1 MMMAN
6 GGFFMADL
14 THRDIQANGINIH
27 CVAAGDGP
35 LVILCHGFPESWYS
49 WRHQLPILADAG
61 YRAIA
66 LDMRG
71 YGGTS
76 QPEMISSYNL
86 SKIIGDV
93 VSVVNALDEKQAV
106 VVGHD
111 WGGPVAWYSALM
123 RPDIFRA
130 VAVLSVPYNPP
141 MQVPEELILTKM
153 MAENA
158 GEKEYYRSYFQEP
171 GIAELDLEA
180 DIRHSM
186 LGFFYSV
193 SGDIVKDRI
202 RSIGWDGHFPKG
214 ESMSS
219 LMPIPNELPHW
230 LTQEDLDHYVKAFQS
245 SGFRGG
251 LNWYRNID
259 SLPGILAP
267 FIGTTINQPAL
278 YMYGEHDLIGG
289 NDEISVQSMRTTLPN
304 LTEIIKMEGAGHWLQ
319 QERPEEVNEQLLKFL
334 AGL

>member
-1 MMMAN
+1 
-6 GGFFMADL
+6 
-14 THRDIQANGINIH
+14 
-27 CVAAGDGP
+27 
-35 LVILCHGFPESWYS
+35 
-49 WRHQLPILADAG
+49 
-61 YRAIA
+61 
-66 LDMRG
+66 MRG

-76 QPEMISSYNL
+76 QPEMISSYSL

-93 VSVVNALDEKQAV
+93 VSVVSALNEKQAV

-141 MQVPEELILTKM
+141 MQVPDDLVLTKM

-158 GEKEYYRSYFQEP
+158 GEREYYRSYFQEP
-171 GIAELDLEA
+171 GIAELDLES

-193 SGDIVKDRI
+193 SGDIVKDGI
-202 RSIGWDGHFPKG
+202 RSFGWDGHFPKG

-219 LMPIPNELPHW
+219 LMPIPKELPHW
-230 LTQEDLDHYVKAFQS
+230 LTDEDLDQYVNTFKT

-267 FIGTTINQPAL
+267 FIGATIKQPAL
-278 YMYGEHDLIGG
+278 YKFGEHDLIAG
-289 NDEISVQSMRTTLPN
+289 NEESLVESMRTTLPN

-319 QERPEEVNEQLLKFL
+319 QESPE
-334 AGL
+334 

>member
-1 MMMAN
+1 MAE
-6 GGFFMADL
+6 L
-14 THRDIQANGINIH
+14 THKDIQANGINIH
-27 CVAAGDGP
+27 FVAAGDGP
-35 LVILCHGFPESWYS
+35 LVLLFHGFPESWYS

-61 YRAIA
+61 YRAVA

-76 QPEMISSYNL
+76 QPEMISSYSL

-93 VSVVNALDEKQAV
+93 VSVVNALNEKQAV

-111 WGGPVAWYSALM
+111 WGGPVAWYCALM

-141 MQVPEELILTKM
+141 MQVPDDLVLTKM

-158 GEKEYYRSYFQEP
+158 GDREYYRSYFQEP
-171 GIAELDLEA
+171 GIAELDLES

-193 SGDIVKDRI
+193 SGDIVKDGV
-202 RSIGWDGHFPKG
+202 RSFGWDGHFPKG

-219 LMPIPNELPHW
+219 LMPIPKELPHW
-230 LTQEDLDHYVKAFQS
+230 LTEEDLDQYVNTFKTT
-245 SGFRGG
+245 GFRGG

-267 FIGTTINQPAL
+267 FVGATIKQPAL
-278 YMYGEHDLIGG
+278 YMFGEHDLIAG
-289 NDEISVQSMRTTLPN
+289 NEESLVESMRTTLPN

-319 QERPEEVNEQLLKFL
+319 QERPDEVNEHLLKFL

>member
-1 MMMAN
+1 MAE
-6 GGFFMADL
+6 L
-14 THRDIQANGINIH
+14 THKDIQANGINIH
-27 CVAAGDGP
+27 LVAAGDGP
-35 LVILCHGFPESWYS
+35 LVLLCHGFPESWYS

-61 YRAIA
+61 YRAVA

-76 QPEMISSYNL
+76 QPEMISSYSL

-93 VSVVNALDEKQAV
+93 VSVVNALNEKQAV

-111 WGGPVAWYSALM
+111 WGGHVAWYSALM

-141 MQVPEELILTKM
+141 MQVPDDLVLTRM

-158 GEKEYYRSYFQEP
+158 GEREYYRSYFQEP
-171 GIAELDLEA
+171 GIAELDLES

-193 SGDIVKDRI
+193 SGDIVKNGI
-202 RSIGWDGHFPKG
+202 RSFGWDGHFPKG

-219 LMPIPNELPHW
+219 LMPIPKELPHW
-230 LTQEDLDHYVKAFQS
+230 LTQEDLDYYVKAFQS
-245 SGFRGG
+245 GGFRGG

-259 SLPGILAP
+259 SLPEILAP
-267 FIGTTINQPAL
+267 FIGTTIKQPAL
-278 YMYGEHDLIGG
+278 YMYGEHDLIAG
-289 NDEISVQSMRTTLPN
+289 NDEISVGNMRTTLPD

-319 QERPEEVNEQLLKFL
+319 QERPDEVNEQLLKFL
-334 AGL
+334 ASL

>member
-1 MMMAN
+1 MAE
-6 GGFFMADL
+6 L
-14 THRDIQANGINIH
+14 THKDIQANGINIH
-27 CVAAGDGP
+27 FVAAGDGP
-35 LVILCHGFPESWYS
+35 LVLLFHGFPESWYS

-61 YRAIA
+61 YRAVA

-76 QPEMISSYNL
+76 QPEMISSYSL

-93 VSVVNALDEKQAV
+93 VSVVNALNEKQAV
-106 VVGHD
+106 VVGHE
-111 WGGPVAWYSALM
+111 WGGPVAWYCALM

-141 MQVPEELILTKM
+141 MQVPDDLVLTKM

-158 GEKEYYRSYFQEP
+158 GEQEYYHSYFQEP
-171 GIAELDLEA
+171 GIAELDLES

-193 SGDIVKDRI
+193 SGDIVKDGI
-202 RSIGWDGHFPKG
+202 RSFGWDGHFPKG

-219 LMPIPNELPHW
+219 LMPIPKELPHW
-230 LTQEDLDHYVKAFQS
+230 LTDEDLDQYVNTFKT

-267 FIGTTINQPAL
+267 FIGATIKQPAL
-278 YMYGEHDLIGG
+278 YMFGEHDLIAG
-289 NDEISVQSMRTTLPN
+289 NEESLVESMRTTLPN

-319 QERPEEVNEQLLKFL
+319 QERPDEVNEHLLKFL

>member
-1 MMMAN
+1 MAE
-6 GGFFMADL
+6 L
-14 THRDIQANGINIH
+14 THKDIQANGINIH
-27 CVAAGDGP
+27 FVAAGDGP
-35 LVILCHGFPESWYS
+35 LVLLLHGFPESWYS

-61 YRAIA
+61 FRAVA

-76 QPEMISSYNL
+76 QPEMISSYSL

-93 VSVVNALDEKQAV
+93 VSVVNALNEKQAV

-141 MQVPEELILTKM
+141 MQVPDDLVLTKM

-158 GEKEYYRSYFQEP
+158 GEREYYRSYFQEP
-171 GIAELDLEA
+171 GIAELDLES

-193 SGDIVKDRI
+193 SGDIVKDGI
-202 RSIGWDGHFPKG
+202 RSFGWDGHFPKG

-219 LMPIPNELPHW
+219 LMPIPKELPHW
-230 LTQEDLDHYVKAFQS
+230 LTEEDLDHYVNTFKA

-267 FIGTTINQPAL
+267 FIGATIKQPAL
-278 YMYGEHDLIGG
+278 YMFGEHDLIAG
-289 NDEISVQSMRTTLPN
+289 NEESLVESMRTTLPN

-319 QERPEEVNEQLLKFL
+319 QERPDEVNEHLLKFL

>member
-1 MMMAN
+1 MMLL
-6 GGFFMADL
+6 FSYIDL
-14 THRDIQANGINIH
+14 FT
-27 CVAAGDGP
+27 
-35 LVILCHGFPESWYS
+35 
-49 WRHQLPILADAG
+49 DAQ
-61 YRAIA
+61 
-66 LDMRG
+66 
-71 YGGTS
+71 TC
-76 QPEMISSYNL
+76 E
-86 SKIIGDV
+86 
-93 VSVVNALDEKQAV
+93 EKKQVV

-111 WGGPVAWYSALM
+111 WGGPVAWYCALM

-141 MQVPEELILTKM
+141 MQVPDDLVLTKM

-158 GEKEYYRSYFQEP
+158 GDREYYRSYFQEP
-171 GIAELDLEA
+171 GIAELDLES

-193 SGDIVKDRI
+193 SGDIVKDGI
-202 RSIGWDGHFPKG
+202 RNFGWDGHFPKG

-219 LMPIPNELPHW
+219 LMPIPKELPHW
-230 LTQEDLDHYVKAFQS
+230 LTDEDLDQYVNTFKT

-267 FIGTTINQPAL
+267 FIGATIKQPAL
-278 YMYGEHDLIGG
+278 YMFGEHDLIAG
-289 NDEISVQSMRTTLPN
+289 NEESLVESMRTTLPN

-319 QERPEEVNEQLLKFL
+319 QERPDEVNEHLLKFL

>member
-1 MMMAN
+1 MAE
-6 GGFFMADL
+6 L
-14 THRDIQANGINIH
+14 IHKDIQANGINIH

-35 LVILCHGFPESWYS
+35 LVLLCHGFPESWYS
-49 WRHQLPILADAG
+49 WRHQLPTLADAG
-61 YRAIA
+61 YRAVA

-76 QPEMISSYNL
+76 QPEMISSYSL

-93 VSVVNALDEKQAV
+93 VSVVNVLNEKQAV

-130 VAVLSVPYNPP
+130 VAVLSVPYNAPT
-141 MQVPEELILTKM
+141 QVPDDLVLTKM

-158 GEKEYYRSYFQEP
+158 GELEYYRSYFQEP
-171 GIAELDLEA
+171 GIAELDLES
-180 DIRHSM
+180 DIKHSM

-193 SGDIVKDRI
+193 SGDIVKDGV
-202 RSIGWDGHFPKG
+202 RSFGWDGHFPKG

-219 LMPIPNELPHW
+219 LMPIPKELPHW
-230 LTQEDLDHYVKAFQS
+230 LTKEDLDHYVNTFKA

-259 SLPGILAP
+259 SLPGTLAP
-267 FIGTTINQPAL
+267 FIGATIKQPAL
-278 YMYGEHDLIGG
+278 YMFGEHDLIAG
-289 NDEISVQSMRTTLPN
+289 NEESLVESMRTTLPN

-319 QERPEEVNEQLLKFL
+319 QERPDEVNAHLLKFL